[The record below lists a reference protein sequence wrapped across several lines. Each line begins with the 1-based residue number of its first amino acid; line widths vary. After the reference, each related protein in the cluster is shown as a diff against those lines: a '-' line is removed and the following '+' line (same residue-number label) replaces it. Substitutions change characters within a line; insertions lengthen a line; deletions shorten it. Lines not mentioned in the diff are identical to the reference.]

1 MLVKADFADY
11 SQPKLPNLLMMG
23 SIKVTGGIGMYRII
37 LALVVAASVVAC
49 SDKPDQMGVAVNGER
64 LAVVDIHLHTGTW
77 DGSPPRFQERLSG
90 RVPTGFK
97 WTMKLFMDNNLKG
110 KSILAQ
116 LDGAGIHAGAV
127 YALWSPVTTGIA
139 TNEYV
144 AEQIAV
150 APDRLFGFASLRV
163 DHWNQNGR
171 EELQKMEDAI
181 QAFGMVGIKVAHGH
195 QQFRLD
201 DPRFYGIYE
210 VAARQGTPVYLHTGT
225 SPNPGT
231 RTEPP
236 YCDPAYLEDAIRQHP
251 DTIFILGH
259 SGYDSFNRALTYTDS
274 AIDLGARYPNVYLEP
289 GALGAERAELVLQDY
304 LARIREAGL
313 VEKLL
318 YGSDGP
324 QFPGYVKS
332 HLDAFVAGMQEAG
345 YTTDEMR
352 LVLAGNFTRVFEM
365 QTITMEK
372 QKS

>member
-1 MLVKADFADY
+1 
-11 SQPKLPNLLMMG
+11 
-23 SIKVTGGIGMYRII
+23 MYRII

-49 SDKPDQMGVAVNGER
+49 SGKPDHMGVAVNGER

-110 KSILAQ
+110 ESILAQ
-116 LDGAGIHAGAV
+116 LDGAGIHGGAV

-181 QAFGMVGIKVAHGH
+181 QEFGMVGIKVAHGH

-201 DPRFYGIYE
+201 DPRFYRIYE

-236 YCDPAYLEDAIRQHP
+236 YCDPAYLEHAIRQFP

-274 AIDLGARYPNVYLEP
+274 AIDLAVRYPNVYLEP
-289 GALGAERAELVLQDY
+289 GALGAERAELVLQEY
-304 LARIREAGL
+304 LVRIREAGL
-313 VEKLL
+313 VKKLL

-345 YTTDEMR
+345 YTTNEMR
-352 LVLAGNFTRVFEM
+352 LILAGNFTRVFEM
-365 QTITMEK
+365 RTITMEK
-372 QKS
+372 QES